1 MYNVSTNV
9 ILYMIFGFIQKLLRM
24 YVSFTNIFQGF
35 CLDFKTTVFHQW
47 LFPKGLTWHMKFLVR
62 FVKAICLKFLSFY
75 DGTFCFLISCY
86 QFFKEYSDE
95 TLSILWKSAY
105 RKNYEFLKWN
115 NWKKYFFSIFNRLFF
130 WFL

>member
-35 CLDFKTTVFHQW
+35 CLDFKSTVFHQW

-130 WFL
+130 LFL